1 MKTILFFD
9 RCDLTRLYILL
20 TKELQNKVEIVHVAY
35 SAVEAKLLDEAG
47 ISYINYQAELSREI
61 DTFSFSYELLNEID
75 SFMIE
80 QSKGKFTLNGSIQS
94 DRGYTLLNYDE
105 ALLTACCHYLVW
117 TKIFKKQHID
127 VMYHEPA
134 SHPRT

>member
-35 SAVEAKLLDEAG
+35 SDVEAKLLDEAG

-61 DTFSFSYELLNEID
+61 DTFSFSYELLNEI
-75 SFMIE
+75 
-80 QSKGKFTLNGSIQS
+80 
-94 DRGYTLLNYDE
+94 YLLPIN
-105 ALLTACCHYLVW
+105 LSLKILV
-117 TKIFKKQHID
+117 
-127 VMYHEPA
+127 
-134 SHPRT
+134 